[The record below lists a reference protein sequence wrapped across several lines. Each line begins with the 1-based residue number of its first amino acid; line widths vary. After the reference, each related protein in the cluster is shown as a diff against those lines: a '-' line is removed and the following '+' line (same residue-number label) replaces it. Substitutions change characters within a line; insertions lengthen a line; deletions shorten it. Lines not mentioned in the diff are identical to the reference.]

1 MKTLVLIGAG
11 ARGMIYARLI
21 QKSGRARIVAVAEI
35 KADRRERA
43 MRELGLT
50 EKDIYNHA
58 DDLLAAGR
66 LADACIIATQDRDHY
81 DEAVKALK
89 LGYDLLLEKPISPS
103 AEECVHIA
111 RLAQENG
118 CRVAVCHVLRYAPFF
133 VALKEIIDSGEL
145 GRVVEIQHNENIGN
159 FHMAHSFVRGNWRN
173 TEESSPIILAK
184 SCHDLDL
191 LVWLVGDKCRSVASF
206 GDLTYFKEANA
217 PQNSAARCLDCPA
230 AENCRFDARKC
241 YMDNIGSWPTTA
253 LTLDQTEEGVLKA
266 LREGPYGRCVYRC
279 ANDVCDH
286 QVTLLQFENGVTAT
300 FNLSAFTT
308 RVARTMKIMCEH
320 GEIRASETAGCIEVI
335 PFTSTGTA
343 QINARTIYPARGGKG
358 HGGGDEGIVQ
368 ALLDMLENDRAQ
380 MSTNIAA
387 SIESHLMAEAAERS
401 RHEHRVVD
409 VAEIRERKIYHE

>member
-11 ARGMIYARLI
+11 ARGMTYARQI
-21 QKSGRARIVAVAEI
+21 QKSNRARIVAVAEI

-43 MRELGLT
+43 MRELGL
-50 EKDIYNHA
+50 EPKDVYNHA
-58 DDLLAAGR
+58 DELLAAGK

-81 DEAVKALK
+81 DEAVKALN

-111 RLAQENG
+111 RLAEEKG

-133 VALKEIIDSGEL
+133 VALKKIIDSQEL
-145 GRVVEIQHNENIGN
+145 GRVIEIQHNENIGN

-173 TEESSPIILAK
+173 SEESCPILLAK

-191 LVWLVGDKCRSVASF
+191 LVWMVGSRCESVASY
-206 GDLTYFKEANA
+206 GELTYFKEENA
-217 PQNSAARCLDCPA
+217 LAGSAARCLDCPVA
-230 AENCRFDARKC
+230 KDCRYDVRKT
-241 YMDNIGSWPTTA
+241 YMNTIGSWPTTA

-279 ANDVCDH
+279 DNDVCDH
-286 QVTLLQFENGVTAT
+286 QVTLLRFENGVTAT
-300 FNLSAFTT
+300 FNLSAFTN

-335 PFTSTGTA
+335 PFASTNVA
-343 QINARTIYPARGGKG
+343 EVAARVIYPARGGKG

-368 ALLDMLENDRAQ
+368 ALLDMLEGGAQ
-380 MSTNIAA
+380 MSSNIAA

-401 RHEHRVVD
+401 RREHRMVD
-409 VAEIRERKIYHE
+409 VKEIRG

>member
-11 ARGMIYARLI
+11 ARGMTYARLI
-21 QKSGRARIVAVAEI
+21 QKSTSARIVAVAEI

-43 MRELGLT
+43 MHELGLT
-50 EKDIYNHA
+50 ADAMYNHA

-81 DEAVKALK
+81 DEAVKALN
-89 LGYDLLLEKPISPS
+89 LHYDLLLEKPVSPS
-103 AEECVHIA
+103 ADECVHIA
-111 RLAQENG
+111 RLAREKG

-133 VALKEIIDSGEL
+133 VALKKIIDSGEM
-145 GRVVEIQHNENIGN
+145 GRVMEIQHNENIGN

-173 TEESSPIILAK
+173 SEEACPIILAK

-191 LVWLVGDKCRSVASF
+191 LVWLTGSRCESVASF
-206 GDLTYFKEANA
+206 GDLTYFKEENA
-217 PQNSAARCLDCPA
+217 PAGSTDRCLDCPVA
-230 AENCRFDARKC
+230 KECRYDVRKTYLENL
-241 YMDNIGSWPTTA
+241 GSWPTDT

-279 ANDVCDH
+279 DNDVCDH
-286 QVTLLQFENGVTAT
+286 QVTLLRFENGVTAT
-300 FNLSAFTT
+300 FNLSAFTN

-335 PFTSTGTA
+335 PFASTGVA
-343 QINARTIYPARGGKG
+343 QTNARVIYPARGGKG
-358 HGGGDEGIVQ
+358 HGGGDEGIVN
-368 ALLDMLENDRAQ
+368 ALLDMLESDGAE

-401 RHEHRVVD
+401 RREHRLVD
-409 VAEIRERKIYHE
+409 VREIRGE

>member
-11 ARGMIYARLI
+11 ARGMTYARQI
-21 QKSGRARIVAVAEI
+21 QKTNRARIVAVAEI

-43 MRELGLT
+43 MRELGL
-50 EKDIYNHA
+50 EPKDIYNHA
-58 DDLLAAGR
+58 DELLAVGK

-81 DEAVKALK
+81 DEAIKALN

-111 RLAQENG
+111 RLAEEKG

-133 VALKEIIDSGEL
+133 VALKNIIDSGEL
-145 GRVVEIQHNENIGN
+145 GRVIEIQHNENIGN

-173 TEESSPIILAK
+173 SEEACPIILAK

-191 LVWLVGDKCRSVASF
+191 LVWLVGSRCERVASY
-206 GDLTYFKEANA
+206 GDLTYFKEENA
-217 PQNSAARCLDCPA
+217 PAGSAARCLDCPA
-230 AENCRFDARKC
+230 AKDCRYDVRKT
-241 YMDNIGSWPTTA
+241 YMNTIGSWPTTA

-279 ANDVCDH
+279 DNDVCDH
-286 QVTLLQFENGVTAT
+286 QVTLLRFENGVTAT
-300 FNLSAFTT
+300 FNLSAFTN
-308 RVARTMKIMCEH
+308 RVARTMKIMCER
-320 GEIRASETAGCIEVI
+320 GEIRASESAGCIEVI
-335 PFTSTGTA
+335 PFASTNVEEVA
-343 QINARTIYPARGGKG
+343 ARVIYPARGGKG

-368 ALLDMLENDRAQ
+368 ALLDMLEGGAQ
-380 MSTNIAA
+380 MSSNIAA

-401 RHEHRVVD
+401 RREHRMVD
-409 VAEIRERKIYHE
+409 VKEIRG

>member
-11 ARGMIYARLI
+11 ARGMTYARQI
-21 QKSGRARIVAVAEI
+21 QKSNRARIVAVAEI
-35 KADRRERA
+35 KEDRRARA
-43 MRELGLT
+43 MRELGLE

-58 DDLLAAGR
+58 DELLAAGR

-81 DEAVKALK
+81 DEAIKALN

-111 RLAQENG
+111 RLAEEKG

-133 VALKEIIDSGEL
+133 TALKQIIDSGEL
-145 GRVVEIQHNENIGN
+145 GRVIEIQHNENIGN

-173 TEESSPIILAK
+173 STESCPILLAK

-191 LVWLVGDKCRSVASF
+191 LVWLVGSRCKSVASF
-206 GDLTYFKEANA
+206 GDLTYFKEENA
-217 PQNSAARCLDCPA
+217 PAGSAARCLDCPA
-230 AENCRFDARKC
+230 ARDCRYDARKC
-241 YMDNIGSWPTTA
+241 YLDTVGSWPTTA
-253 LTLDQTEEGVLKA
+253 LTLDQTEEGVLQA

-279 ANDVCDH
+279 DNDVCDH
-286 QVTLLQFENGVTAT
+286 QVTLLHFENGVTAT
-300 FNLSAFTT
+300 FNLSAFTN

-320 GEIRASETAGCIEVI
+320 GEIRASESAGCIEVI
-335 PFTSTGTA
+335 PFASTGVA
-343 QINARTIYPARGGKG
+343 EVNARVIYPARGGKG

-368 ALLDMLENDRAQ
+368 ALLDMLENEHAQ

-401 RHEHRVVD
+401 RCEHRMVD
-409 VAEIRERKIYHE
+409 VREMRGC